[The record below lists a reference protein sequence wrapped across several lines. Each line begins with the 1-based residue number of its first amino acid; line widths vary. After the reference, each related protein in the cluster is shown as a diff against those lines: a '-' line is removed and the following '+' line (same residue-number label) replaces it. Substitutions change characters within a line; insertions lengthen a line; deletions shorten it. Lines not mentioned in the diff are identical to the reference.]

1 MKQTDNP
8 AKIMLPWATDGNKN
22 TIPLNSQIG
31 VVAGAASWTDGF
43 PPLTMT
49 PLAAGGI
56 PPSGLD
62 MNGVLHD
69 LSAQARWA
77 GAGAGAVFDQTFA
90 DAAAVGGYP
99 KGARV
104 LRRDGTG
111 YWISQIDDNT
121 TDPEAGGTSDWL
133 PAEQPGLQLVTITS
147 ENVTLTPEQYGRR
160 MIVLTGLATTNLQLF
175 LPNDVP
181 GEWQI
186 INATT
191 GGHSITVK
199 CAAGAGTS
207 LTLNKPSSTGAAVT
221 SVVSDGVNVYTP
233 APEVEIPSI
242 PDVAIPMAVV
252 NNVAELRMIE
262 PSSNLCVTTRGYWQ
276 PGDPGSALYVPVT
289 DPSSNVTDNGGT
301 IVRWNGGNKY
311 WTPVGQRTISTW
323 GVMPQQWESGIT
335 GTNNHSRFQ
344 VAADNEVE
352 LNVPVGIYNF
362 ADSVTLRGIGTALI
376 SESQGTNY
384 ATNGNGTL
392 LNFTSGNLIILAQAS
407 GASSNQISSVKI
419 NGMKIRG
426 ANSAYSVQFSSNG
439 IGELKIDS
447 CLFDSVSFLGRVGFG
462 ETACTAYRNTFRNCS
477 FSSAGNTSLYHK
489 MGTGATRSQDNLF
502 ISCQF
507 LGGTV
512 GIDYGSAD
520 SGGAITTIG
529 CVFGD
534 YTSAGIRTNPKCNFT
549 DIGSSFGKCYCGVI
563 FTGTFATGAS
573 RSFNSSVFREN
584 SSYDIALA
592 LQGVPSSSVHWPL
605 TLHNCTLMSSN
616 AIYAAM
622 AGATLPITLN
632 GSSID
637 SSCIGAGN
645 GAVLSSQISSSIVIP
660 ASGGSE
666 TTYVA
671 GSGISIVGNVISATG
686 DSGTTVTYN
695 SGVYV
700 KRLAVQAGMNS
711 QNIWTIPNGATLSR
725 YRFINQSGTLSA
737 RICWYKNTNTSESIG
752 ISSGGAASGVW
763 KDITL
768 SEVAYS
774 GNNVVYVFNTSG
786 SGSFSLDLEYYIP
799 VD

>member
-1 MKQTDNP
+1 MKHTDNP
-8 AKIMLPWATDGNKN
+8 DKILLPWAKDGNRN
-22 TIPLNSQIG
+22 TIPLNSQVG

-77 GAGAGAVFDQTFA
+77 GAGAGAEFDQTFA

-121 TDPEAGGTSDWL
+121 TDPEAGVTADWL
-133 PAEQPGLQLVTITS
+133 PAEQPGLQSVTITS

-160 MIVLTGLATTNLQLF
+160 MIVLTGLTTTNLQLF
-175 LPNDVP
+175 LPDGVP

-191 GGHSITVK
+191 GGYSITAK
-199 CAAGAGTS
+199 CTAGAGTA
-207 LTLNKPSSTGAAVT
+207 LALNKPSNAGAAVT

-242 PDVAIPMAVV
+242 PEVAIPMAVV
-252 NNVAELRMIE
+252 NNVAELRTIE
-262 PSSNLCVTTRGYWQ
+262 PSSDLCVTTRGYWQ

-301 IVRWNGGNKY
+301 LIRWNGGNKY
-311 WTPVGQRTISTW
+311 WAPVGRRTISTW
-323 GVMPQQWESGIT
+323 GVMPREWESGIR
-335 GTNNHSRFQ
+335 GTTNHARFQ
-344 VAADNEVE
+344 AAANHEVE
-352 LNVPVGIYNF
+352 LNVPVGVYNF
-362 ADSVTLRGIGTALI
+362 ADSVTLSGIGTALI

-384 ATNGNGTL
+384 ATEGNGTL
-392 LNFTSGNLIILAQAS
+392 LNFTSGNLIVTAS
-407 GASSNQISSVKI
+407 PTAASSNQISSIKI
-419 NGMKIRG
+419 SGMKIRG
-426 ANSAYSVQFSSNG
+426 VNSTYSVQFNSNG
-439 IGELKIDS
+439 TGELYIDS

-477 FSSAGNTSLYHK
+477 FSSSGTTSLYHK
-489 MGTGATRSQDNLF
+489 MGTGNTRSQDNLF

-507 LGGTV
+507 LGGLV
-512 GIDYGSAD
+512 GLDYGSND
-520 SGGAITTIG
+520 SGGALTTIG

-534 YTSAGIRTNPKCNFT
+534 YTSAGIRTNSKCNFT

-563 FTGTFATGAS
+563 FTGTFNAGAS
-573 RSFNSSVFREN
+573 RSFQSSVFREN
-584 SSYDIALA
+584 SAYDIALA
-592 LQGVPSSSVHWPL
+592 LQNIPSSSVYWPL
-605 TLHNCTLMSSN
+605 TLRNCTLGSST

-622 AGATLPITLN
+622 SGATLPITLN

-637 SSCIGAGN
+637 SSCIGLNN
-645 GAVLSSQISSSIVIP
+645 GAVQSSQISSSIVIP
-660 ASGGSE
+660 SASSGGG

-686 DSGTTVTYN
+686 GSGTTVTYN

-700 KRLAVQAGMNS
+700 KRLAIQAGMNS
-711 QNIWTIPNGATLSR
+711 QNIWTIPNGAILSR
-725 YRFINQSGTLSA
+725 YRTMGGAVTLSA
-737 RICWYKNTNTSESIG
+737 RICWYKSTNTSETVSNT
-752 ISSGGAASGVW
+752 ASTVGQWV
-763 KDITL
+763 DIKM
-768 SEVAYS
+768 SEVASS
-774 GNNVVYVFNTSG
+774 GNNVVYIFQTSG

-799 VD
+799 VN

>member
-1 MKQTDNP
+1 MKQSDNP
-8 AKIMLPWATDGNKN
+8 DKILRPWASDGNKN
-22 TIPLNSQIG
+22 TIPLNSQVG

-69 LSAQARWA
+69 ISAQARWA
-77 GAGAGAVFDQTFA
+77 GAGAGAAFDQTFA

-121 TDPEAGGTSDWL
+121 TDPEAGVTADWL
-133 PAEQPGLQLVTITS
+133 PAEQPGLQPVTITS

-160 MIVLTGLATTNLQLF
+160 MIVLTGLTTTDLQLF
-175 LPNDVP
+175 LPDGVP
-181 GEWQI
+181 GEWLI

-191 GGHSITVK
+191 GGHSITAK
-199 CAAGAGTS
+199 CTAGAGTA
-207 LTLNKPSSTGAAVT
+207 LVLNKPSATGAAVT

-242 PDVAIPMAVV
+242 PEVAIPMAVV
-252 NNVAELRMIE
+252 NNVAELRTVE
-262 PSSNLCVTTRGYWQ
+262 PSDDLCVTTRGYWQ

-289 DPSSNVTDNGGT
+289 NPSGNVTDNGGT
-301 IVRWNGGNKY
+301 IIRWSGGNKY
-311 WTPVGQRTISTW
+311 WAPVGRRTVSTW
-323 GVMPQQWESGIT
+323 GVMPEEWESGIT
-335 GTNNHSRFQ
+335 GTTNHARFQ
-344 VAADNEVE
+344 AAANNEVE
-352 LNVPVGIYNF
+352 LSVPVGVYNL
-362 ADSVTLRGIGTALI
+362 AGSVTLRGIGTALI

-392 LNFTSGNLIILAQAS
+392 LNFASGNLIVLAQAS
-407 GASSNQISSVKI
+407 GASSNQISSI
-419 NGMKIRG
+419 RIIGMKIRG
-426 ANSAYSVQFSSNG
+426 ANSTYSVQFNG
-439 IGELKIDS
+439 NGTGELMIDS
-447 CLFDSVSFLGRVGFG
+447 CVFDSVSFLGRVGFG

-477 FSSAGNTSLYHK
+477 FSSGSTTSLYHK
-489 MGTGATRSQDNLF
+489 MGTGQNRSQDNLF

-549 DIGSSFGKCYCGVI
+549 DVGSSFSKNYCGVI
-563 FTGTFATGAS
+563 FTGTFSTGAS
-573 RSFNSSVFREN
+573 RSFQSSVFRGN
-584 SSYDIALA
+584 SAYDIALA
-592 LQGVPSSSVHWPL
+592 LQNVPSSSVYWPL
-605 TLHNCTLMSSN
+605 TLRNCTLMSSN

-622 AGATLPITLN
+622 SGATLPITLN

-637 SSCIGAGN
+637 PSCIGASS
-645 GAVLSSQISSSIVIP
+645 GAVLSSQISNSIVIP
-660 ASGGSE
+660 ASGSGGGS
-666 TTYVA
+666 YVA

-686 DSGTTVTYN
+686 GGGSTVTYN

-700 KRLAVQAGMNS
+700 KRLAIQAGMNS

-725 YRFINQSGTLSA
+725 YRILNAQGTLTA
-737 RICWYKNTNTSESIG
+737 RICWYKSTNTAMNVST
-752 ISSGGAASGVW
+752 SSGTTEQGVW

-768 SEVAYS
+768 SDVAS
-774 GNNVVYVFNTSG
+774 AGNNVVYVFQTSG
-786 SGSFSLDLEYYIP
+786 RGSFALDLEYYIP
-799 VD
+799 VN